1 MGSDSKENYSWRKI
15 EEKMEETI
23 ATQNQKDRYV
33 HKIIP
38 AISLT
43 SSPNENQPQYQYTL
57 SSTII

>member
-1 MGSDSKENYSWRKI
+1 
-15 EEKMEETI
+15 MEETI